1 MSAQQTMMG
10 LVYQGN
16 GTLSLQERPVPTI
29 LSPKDAVL
37 RVTRSAICTSDL
49 HIKNGAVPRAKEG
62 VILGHESLSGSSPKS
77 ARMSTILQSATASQ
91 QTASPSAV
99 IAGSAARAIS
109 ITANRADGNLAA
121 ASMAVRQ
128 NLSVF
133 RLRIWDFAKSPTAFR
148 MRMPCFWVTSFPA
161 DILVRSLPKSPP
173 AIPLRSSVQVR

>member
-10 LVYQGN
+10 LVYQGMVPFPCRN
-16 GTLSLQERPVPTI
+16 ALFRPSSLQRMLSFGSPVPPSAPVTCI
-29 LSPKDAVL
+29 SKMEPFPAQKKELS
-37 RVTRSAICTSDL
+37 SAM
-49 HIKNGAVPRAKEG
+49 
-62 VILGHESLSGSSPKS
+62 SLSGSSPKS

-121 ASMAVRQ
+121 ALMAVRQ
-128 NLSVF
+128 NLSAF

-148 MRMPCFWVTSFPA
+148 MKMPCFWATSFPA
-161 DILVRSLPKSPP
+161 DILVRSLPKSLPV
-173 AIPLRSSVQVR
+173 IPLRSSV